1 MNLLTKLLAC
11 VLLGLTLSTSLA
23 QPTYPLRLSFANK
36 NQLVIQNTDPSFS
49 YQATLWRKGRSV
61 AQVVVVPNGS
71 MLVNYPFK
79 RKGRIRQ
86 FSVVAS
92 YTQQA
97 RDADLNRSRGL
108 MNQRLYEAN
117 NIEASC
123 LNEER
128 QRQGWKLVAE
138 GILLGNSRWL
148 GALQNILQSQ
158 TLDERGLAREI
169 ESLQSELNSSSLSTG
184 RALWLGG
191 LVSYYKRLL
200 EAKVSPYSACPEL
213 QNRKLALLQQA
224 QSYRDEMTRYEQRF
238 SSTSAPFKSQSVR
251 SATNQHVFFSAFPG
265 FCLEFTGAITSIA
278 SLTTVGGSKLQAAG
292 LSINEL
298 AQVNPRLSAVLPLGK
313 PFSGLFWRMPA
324 RLGLVGSVGQ
334 VSNYVKPNEG
344 VFLGMAD
351 TKGAISTVIDQTGR
365 VGVRAAYASLGFRYT
380 FMPDDLMWLSWEL
393 GGTVYSQGQLS
404 TQGSTLHQ
412 VSGNRLIAG
421 GGTPDV
427 SNRYGFTP
435 GVSPYGK
442 IMFSFA
448 LFPLANK
455 QVYPNRKK
463 VVLSFSYALQGSQSL
478 ATDFKLTQIQV
489 GANNQLG
496 EQSPLALKA
505 WGAIGYG
512 LHVYL

>member
-1 MNLLTKLLAC
+1 
-11 VLLGLTLSTSLA
+11 
-23 QPTYPLRLSFANK
+23 
-36 NQLVIQNTDPSFS
+36 
-49 YQATLWRKGRSV
+49 
-61 AQVVVVPNGS
+61 
-71 MLVNYPFK
+71 
-79 RKGRIRQ
+79 
-86 FSVVAS
+86 
-92 YTQQA
+92 
-97 RDADLNRSRGL
+97 
-108 MNQRLYEAN
+108 
-117 NIEASC
+117 
-123 LNEER
+123 
-128 QRQGWKLVAE
+128 
-138 GILLGNSRWL
+138 
-148 GALQNILQSQ
+148 
-158 TLDERGLAREI
+158 
-169 ESLQSELNSSSLSTG
+169 
-184 RALWLGG
+184 
-191 LVSYYKRLL
+191 
-200 EAKVSPYSACPEL
+200 
-213 QNRKLALLQQA
+213 
-224 QSYRDEMTRYEQRF
+224 
-238 SSTSAPFKSQSVR
+238 
-251 SATNQHVFFSAFPG
+251 
-265 FCLEFTGAITSIA
+265 
-278 SLTTVGGSKLQAAG
+278 
-292 LSINEL
+292 
-298 AQVNPRLSAVLPLGK
+298 
-313 PFSGLFWRMPA
+313 MPA

-365 VGVRAAYASLGFRYT
+365 VGVRATYASLGFRYT